1 MAVPGLRKTG
11 RFAPDNWFRSASR
24 GRWLIPSG
32 VSSTGAKRQSVGR
45 DGRWDMLRKV
55 NIAGLTMDPASNT
68 PIIILKTE
76 DDEQAVP
83 IWIGLLEATSI
94 ASALQKIKYE
104 RPMTHDL
111 FKNFAHALQISIER
125 VEVCDLRDNTFF
137 ARIYFVA
144 EGRKFDMDARPSD
157 AIALALRFEAPIY
170 VDDTVIQHSKVRE
183 PDVEVADTSEE
194 GKKWADYLE
203 KLSSDDFGKYK
214 V

>member
-1 MAVPGLRKTG
+1 
-11 RFAPDNWFRSASR
+11 
-24 GRWLIPSG
+24 
-32 VSSTGAKRQSVGR
+32 
-45 DGRWDMLRKV
+45 MLRKV

-111 FKNFAHALQISIER
+111 FRNFAETLNISIER

-137 ARIYFVA
+137 ARIHFVSD
-144 EGRKFDMDARPSD
+144 GKTFDMDARPSD
-157 AIALALRFEAPIY
+157 AIALALRFEAPIF
-170 VDDTVIQHSKVRE
+170 VEESVIQNSKSRDT
-183 PDVEVADTSEE
+183 DVEVADTSEE

>member
-1 MAVPGLRKTG
+1 
-11 RFAPDNWFRSASR
+11 
-24 GRWLIPSG
+24 
-32 VSSTGAKRQSVGR
+32 
-45 DGRWDMLRKV
+45 MLRKV
-55 NIAGLTMDPASNT
+55 HIAGLTMDPASNT

-94 ASALQKIKYE
+94 ASALQQIKYE

-111 FKNFAHALQISIER
+111 FKNFADFLDISISK

-137 ARIYFVA
+137 ARIHFVSKD
-144 EGRKFDMDARPSD
+144 RDFDIDARPSD
-157 AIALALRFEAPIY
+157 AIALALRFDAPIF
-170 VDDTVIQHSKVRE
+170 VEESVIQHSKVRE
-183 PDVEVADTSEE
+183 SDVEVADTSEE

-203 KLSSDDFGKYK
+203 KLSTDDFGKYK